1 MDGDIGR
8 VWFGVDELLDG
19 MRGVISLAMEGEVFV
34 VYCVAACVVSHV
46 RCISVELAIIWCEVA
61 KRGAAVAATLVDH
74 FLAEGFEVIGGGMIC
89 AANFVTRHSE
99 TIVETNIV
107 AWRGSGIDSLDGVF

>member
-1 MDGDIGR
+1 MAEHAQNARKRLSARKAVRVKRAPRVWRPSAECLSLMDGDIGR

-46 RCISVELAIIWCEVA
+46 RCTPGV
-61 KRGAAVAATLVDH
+61 KRRVSIRRREAGNVVCKL
-74 FLAEGFEVIGGGMIC
+74 
-89 AANFVTRHSE
+89 
-99 TIVETNIV
+99 
-107 AWRGSGIDSLDGVF
+107 